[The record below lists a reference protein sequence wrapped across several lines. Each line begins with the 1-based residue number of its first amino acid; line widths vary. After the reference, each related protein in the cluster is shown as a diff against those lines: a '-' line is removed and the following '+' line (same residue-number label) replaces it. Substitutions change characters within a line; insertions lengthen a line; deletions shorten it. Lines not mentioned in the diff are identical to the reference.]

1 MLGIRALLDTSEN
14 QDMFDKLNEIS
25 YQTGIFTFGGASF
38 KKYGLDK
45 KEYERL
51 LKHLDIL
58 GFCKNIG
65 SRRYSVP
72 LLYQIKLEKE

>member
-1 MLGIRALLDTSEN
+1 
-14 QDMFDKLNEIS
+14 MFDKLNEIS
-25 YQTGIFTFGGASF
+25 HQTGIFTFGGASF

-58 GFCKNIG
+58 GFCKHIG

-72 LLYQIKLEKE
+72 PLYQKRIEKE